1 MGALCSREE
10 DDHQA
15 LHYYS
20 ESYKY
25 YPVNL
30 ETISW
35 LGIYYVRIDLYEKA
49 CHYFERAS
57 QIQPKEVKWKLMVAS
72 CYRRMG
78 ILQKALKLYEDINN
92 EHPDNIECLRFLVQL
107 CKDMSLPYDNYA
119 GRLRELER

>member
-1 MGALCSREE
+1 
-10 DDHQA
+10 
-15 LHYYS
+15 
-20 ESYKY
+20 
-25 YPVNL
+25 
-30 ETISW
+30 
-35 LGIYYVRIDLYEKA
+35 
-49 CHYFERAS
+49 
-57 QIQPKEVKWKLMVAS
+57 MVAS